1 MSAHHFNKMET
12 SKNLVFVSQAS
23 NKCDT
28 CPLYMAYMTLVEIFC
43 VVTLFANKE
52 EVANFPENSYYQ

>member
-1 MSAHHFNKMET
+1 MET